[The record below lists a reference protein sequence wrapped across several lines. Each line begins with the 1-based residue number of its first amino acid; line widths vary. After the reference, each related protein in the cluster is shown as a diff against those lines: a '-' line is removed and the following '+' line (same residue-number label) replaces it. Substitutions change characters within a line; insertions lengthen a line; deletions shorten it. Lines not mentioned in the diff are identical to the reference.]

1 MICDVSGSM
10 ERYTRMLLHFI
21 HSLATGPDQVEAFLF
36 ATRLT
41 RITGHL
47 AHRGVDEAIAE
58 VSRAVPDWAGGTRI
72 GEVLKVFNF
81 RWARR
86 VLGWGTVV
94 LVISNGWDRGEPEL
108 LRQEIV
114 RLQRNCHRLIWLNPL
129 LGSPSY
135 QPLTQGMQ
143 AVLPFVGDLL
153 PVNNLAGLGNLARHL
168 STLSPQR
175 PARRQQVTLALSM
188 PTTEDMEA
196 PTAVQ
201 RSGHPDANPTFR
213 HPLWRGPSSHSR
225 ASDTPEPPDSL

>member
-1 MICDVSGSM
+1 M

-94 LVISNGWDRGEPEL
+94 LCWQSAQVGQIRTREDYYYEELRGSSLGVL
-108 LRQEIV
+108 L
-114 RLQRNCHRLIWLNPL
+114 
-129 LGSPSY
+129 
-135 QPLTQGMQ
+135 
-143 AVLPFVGDLL
+143 
-153 PVNNLAGLGNLARHL
+153 
-168 STLSPQR
+168 
-175 PARRQQVTLALSM
+175 
-188 PTTEDMEA
+188 
-196 PTAVQ
+196 
-201 RSGHPDANPTFR
+201 
-213 HPLWRGPSSHSR
+213 
-225 ASDTPEPPDSL
+225 